1 MIRHRSGRQ
10 DLRALPA
17 GACCAWACGG
27 LDGCAAMA
35 RPGLG
40 QYRPS
45 RPESTM
51 SIHNLFIRR
60 ADGTVEAAS
69 SQDVLTAARAVL
81 SHRVRRGA
89 LLQGPQEVGEY
100 LMMRLGHLDYECFG
114 LILVDSQHRVIKC
127 VELFRGTIDGAAVY
141 PREVVKLALDKGAAA
156 ALAYH
161 NHPSGVKDQSQ
172 ADELITRRLAQSLAA
187 VDVKL
192 LDHLI
197 LAGTQIL
204 SFAQMGLL

>member
-1 MIRHRSGRQ
+1 
-10 DLRALPA
+10 
-17 GACCAWACGG
+17 
-27 LDGCAAMA
+27 
-35 RPGLG
+35 
-40 QYRPS
+40 
-45 RPESTM
+45 M

-114 LILVDSQHRVIKC
+114 LILVDSQHRVIEC

-141 PREVVKLALDKGAAA
+141 PREVVKLALDSRAAA
-156 ALAYH
+156 AVAYH
-161 NHPSGVKDQSQ
+161 NHPSGVNEQSV
-172 ADELITRRLAQSLAA
+172 ADELVTKRLVHALSAI
-187 VDVKL
+187 DVKL
-192 LDHLI
+192 LDHLV
-197 LAGTQIL
+197 LAGSEVL
-204 SFAQMGLL
+204 SFAQRGLL